1 MRIVIIGAGG
11 HAKVVADVARSAG
24 YVVECFVA
32 NDKKEHCGLRVLT
45 FEEFSKSPFR
55 VAALGIGDNIARK
68 KVYGELKAKE
78 IEFLPLIHASAVISR
93 SVQISEAVVVM
104 PLCVINADAK
114 IEIGAIINSG
124 VIIEHDCII
133 GEFAHV
139 SPNAALAGGASV
151 GEYSHVGIGASVI
164 QNIKIGKNSRIGAG
178 AAVIRDVADDVTVAG
193 VPAGELYVIK

>member
-32 NDKKEHCGLRVLT
+32 DDKKEHCGLRVLT

-68 KVYGELKAKE
+68 RVYEELKAKE
-78 IEFLPLIHASAVISR
+78 IEFPSLIHTSAVISH
-93 SVQISEAVVVM
+93 SAQISEAVVVM

-133 GEFAHV
+133 GEFAHI
-139 SPNAALAGGASV
+139 SPNAALAGGVSV
-151 GEYSHVGIGASVI
+151 GWYSHVGIGVSVI

-178 AAVIRDVADDVTVAG
+178 AVVVRDVADDVTAVG
-193 VPAGELYVIK
+193 VPARQLL